1 MAVTAEGL
9 RSFEGQ
15 KASAKKRERG
25 PVVLTPRDRELLVH
39 LALARHLS
47 ADQIGRLVF
56 AGKTDSIV
64 RRRLCRLASG
74 KHAYVRRVPFR
85 TRDGVRTVVW
95 SLGSLGYLAARN
107 LFGEIPDRPVNDPG
121 AEFLEREVGL
131 NELYVGLAAAASRKR
146 VPLDRRPFRWLS
158 SDSARL
164 PWTEFD
170 AKSKSPASRLIRPD
184 TTVEMLEP
192 KRRIFIELETGP
204 LGLHRDNTHG
214 RDALKLK
221 AKIDRYVRFLVTPLS
236 SLLNE
241 TFYLRAFSDGWPAE
255 LLFLVRSATRRDDI
269 ADNVA
274 STWRPTND
282 RVPFTIRA
290 LTLDEAPA
298 ALCDAAKLS
307 LDLPSL
313 SRASPATSETL
324 TCEEIRALYDF
335 YNGAIAAI
343 AAVRQ
348 FAKNNPQLARRV
360 PVPEYPANHQTVKQI
375 CLRLAET
382 LQNRVSR
389 RTDGA

>member
-1 MAVTAEGL
+1 MAVEAL
-9 RSFEGQ
+9 RSVEGQ
-15 KASAKKRERG
+15 KASAKSERG

-39 LALARHLS
+39 LALARFLS
-47 ADQIGRLVF
+47 AEQIGRLVF

-74 KHAYVRRVPFR
+74 KHPYVRRVPFR

-95 SLGSLGYLAARN
+95 SLRSLGYLAARN

-146 VPLDRRPFRWLS
+146 LPFDRRPFRWLS
-158 SDSARL
+158 SDSVRL

-170 AKSKSPASRLIRPD
+170 ANSNSPASRLIRPD
-184 TTVEMLEP
+184 ATVEMLEA
-192 KRRIFIELETGP
+192 KRRIFIELEIGP
-204 LGLHRDNTHG
+204 LGFHRDDTRG
-214 RDALKLK
+214 RDALK
-221 AKIDRYVRFLVTPLS
+221 AKIDRYVRFVVTPLS
-236 SLLNE
+236 SLLNQ
-241 TFYLRAFSDGWPAE
+241 TFYLRVFSDGWPTE
-255 LLFLVRSATRRDDI
+255 LLFLVQSAARRDAI
-269 ADNVA
+269 SSYVA
-274 STWRPTND
+274 SMWRPAND

-290 LTLDEAPA
+290 LTLNEAPA
-298 ALCDAAKLS
+298 ALCNAAKLS

-313 SRASPATSETL
+313 SRGSPATSETL
-324 TCEEIRALYDF
+324 TCAEIRAIYDF

-348 FAKNNPQLARRV
+348 LAKNNPQLARTV
-360 PVPEYPANHQTVKQI
+360 PVPEYPANHQTVKHI
-375 CLRLAET
+375 CLRLAQT

-389 RTDGA
+389 RTDGN

>member
-1 MAVTAEGL
+1 MVVTAEAL

-15 KASAKKRERG
+15 KASAKRRERG

-64 RRRLCRLASG
+64 RRRLCRLSSG
-74 KHAYVRRVPFR
+74 KHPYVRRVPFR
-85 TRDGVRTVVW
+85 TRDGVRTIGW

-131 NELYVGLAAAASRKR
+131 NELYVGLAASASRKR
-146 VPLDRRPFRWLS
+146 VPFDRRPFRWLS
-158 SDSARL
+158 SDSVRL

-170 AKSKSPASRLIRPD
+170 AKTNSPARRLIRPEA
-184 TTVEMLEP
+184 TLELLET
-192 KRRIFIELETGP
+192 KRRIFIELETGQ
-204 LGLHRDNTHG
+204 LGFHRDNTHG
-214 RDALKLK
+214 RDALR
-221 AKIDRYVRFLVTPLS
+221 AKIDRYVRFVVTPLS

-241 TFYLRAFSDGWPAE
+241 TFYLRAFSDCWPAE

-269 ADNVA
+269 ADYVA
-274 STWRPTND
+274 STWRPAND

-324 TCEEIRALYDF
+324 TCEEIRAIYDF

-348 FAKNNPQLARRV
+348 LAKNNPQLARTV
-360 PVPEYPANHQTVKQI
+360 PLPEYPANHQTVKQI
-375 CLRLAET
+375 CLRLAEK

-389 RTDGA
+389 RTDGT